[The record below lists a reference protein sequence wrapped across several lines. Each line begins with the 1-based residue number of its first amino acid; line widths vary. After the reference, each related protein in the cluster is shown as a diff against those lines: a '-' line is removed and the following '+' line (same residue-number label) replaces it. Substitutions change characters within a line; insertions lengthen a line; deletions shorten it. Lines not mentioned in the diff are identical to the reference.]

1 MSQNL
6 PMQSLRDFL
15 VYVNLTISYLRARKI
30 ENVITTS
37 RFLAAPVQANR
48 DFFPGILTLYFNCMY
63 FPLYTRELL
72 VSASSEF
79 RLQGEIPERAIIV
92 NPYIYIL
99 YDVIPYYVFNQTY
112 LSTS

>member
-15 VYVNLTISYLRARKI
+15 FYVNLTISYLRARKI
-30 ENVITTS
+30 ENVITTY

-48 DFFPGILTLYFNCMY
+48 DFFFPGILTLYFNCNY
-63 FPLYTRELL
+63 FPLYARELL

-79 RLQGEIPERAIIV
+79 RLQGEIPAGAIIV
-92 NPYIYIL
+92 NPYT
-99 YDVIPYYVFNQTY
+99 V
-112 LSTS
+112 